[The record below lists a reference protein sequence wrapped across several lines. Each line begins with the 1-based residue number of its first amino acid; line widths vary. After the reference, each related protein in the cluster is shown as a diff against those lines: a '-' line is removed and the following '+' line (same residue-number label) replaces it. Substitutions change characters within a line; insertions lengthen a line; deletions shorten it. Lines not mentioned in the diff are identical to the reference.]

1 MSYTVIKSYRGDS
14 ENLHESGRA
23 TSPQCIE
30 KQKGQDTVCT
40 SLSKKS
46 RKFKKLYSTVLYIEK
61 NTKSLQRGMGTK
73 LEKFCHCFR
82 MKLAF

>member
-14 ENLHESGRA
+14 ENLQESGRA

-46 RKFKKLYSTVLYIEK
+46 
-61 NTKSLQRGMGTK
+61 
-73 LEKFCHCFR
+73 
-82 MKLAF
+82 